1 MTFARKRIGSA
12 VILQVL
18 LIVAMVSVAYSQ
30 VLLPLTNPSGE
41 LWRLLPDRLRWLSDG
56 HMPSVEVTLDYP
68 TVLKE
73 PVHPNGPFRF
83 PDPPTHVSPGESW
96 LEFLLPS
103 RTEVVVYQ
111 PDFRQRVGLIG
122 TTTLRGLLAIAVL
135 ALLLF
140 MVRTLRSGD
149 PFVPAN
155 ARRIYAIAAI
165 VGIGGPLTD
174 LLGQWG
180 RHGVLEHPRIAP
192 LVVPESYHLS
202 LLPLAI
208 GLAIAVAAEVF
219 RQGIALRADVDGLV

>member
-1 MTFARKRIGSA
+1 M
-12 VILQVL
+12 
-18 LIVAMVSVAYSQ
+18 
-30 VLLPLTNPSGE
+30 
-41 LWRLLPDRLRWLSDG
+41 
-56 HMPSVEVTLDYP
+56 
-68 TVLKE
+68 
-73 PVHPNGPFRF
+73 
-83 PDPPTHVSPGESW
+83 
-96 LEFLLPS
+96 
-103 RTEVVVYQ
+103 YQ

-165 VGIGGPLTD
+165 VGIGGLLTD

-192 LVVPESYHLS
+192 LVDPESYHLS
-202 LLPLAI
+202 LLPLAV
-208 GLAIAVAAEVF
+208 GVAIAVAAEVF
-219 RQGIALRADVDGLV
+219 RQGTSLRADVDGLV